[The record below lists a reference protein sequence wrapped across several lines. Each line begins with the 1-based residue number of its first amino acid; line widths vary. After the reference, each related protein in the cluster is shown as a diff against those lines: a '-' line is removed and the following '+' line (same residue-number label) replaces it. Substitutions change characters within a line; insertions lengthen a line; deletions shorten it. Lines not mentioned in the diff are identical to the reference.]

1 VLVVVQFPF
10 FDGRGFTEGGF
21 GRLTRP
27 SWPPETG
34 IPRQFLRRF
43 GQAST
48 RKKGAD
54 QAWSDES
61 AFMGASRAI
70 GFPDL
75 ASVDLGPSAGGFRP
89 AGAFRRLLCDPTRTI
104 VRLEIGLSHQGERGP
119 SGRLPFPTALN
130 ETMSG
135 NLVEGLLALPTIV
148 PRQRD
153 GPRRP
158 LQRQGLDLARLYA
171 TSTTRWKVPPSGEPM
186 DYLEV
191 GQPVVVVQFRQD
203 DRWTMPTW
211 MTAVKPGSIGG
222 ARLGFGRVGAGN
234 VGTWFLGPG
243 VDDDHELLIRSLRVC
258 LLRLHARQEALDG
271 LIRQMEVRR
280 VVYEPYTPAGEALSR
295 YIQAALKEI
304 NKKVSNREF
313 SQSALLEAMD
323 AASAVS
329 IPGKEVMRVAQLDA
343 ARGQIKEATNAY
355 LRRREADREVKI
367 FKDGAV
373 GEINIKGNNVLTGVN
388 FMIAKRIQDVRVNMN
403 NSNAKEEVKAAVN
416 DLSTE
421 AEELVKALPDE
432 QSKAEVAAA
441 VETIAAEAQK
451 DNPTEFLVKAAG
463 NALITAGQKVQEFS
477 EPISKAV
484 NTVLGILKIA
494 L

>member
-1 VLVVVQFPF
+1 MLVVVQFPF
-10 FDGRGFTEGGF
+10 FDGRGFAEGGF

-27 SWPPETG
+27 SWPPQTG
-34 IPRQFLRRF
+34 IPRHFLRRF

-75 ASVDLGPSAGGFRP
+75 PSADLGPAAGGFRP

-104 VRLEIGLSHQGERGP
+104 VRLEIGLTHRGERGP
-119 SGRLPFPTALN
+119 FGRRAFPTALN

-153 GPRRP
+153 GQRRS

-171 TSTTRWKVPPSGEPM
+171 TSTTHWKPPPSGEPM

-191 GQPVVVVQFRQD
+191 GQPVVVVQFRQGE
-203 DRWTMPTW
+203 RWTMPSW
-211 MTAVKPGSIGG
+211 MTEVKPGSIGG

-234 VGTWFLGPG
+234 VATWFLGPA
-243 VDDDHELLIRSLRVC
+243 DDDHELLVRSLRVC

-271 LIRQMEVRR
+271 LLRQMDSRR

-304 NKKVSNREF
+304 NKKVSNKEF
-313 SQSALLEAMD
+313 SQSALIEAMD

-329 IPGKEVMRVAQLDA
+329 IPGQDVMRVAQLDA

-373 GEINIKGNNVLTGVN
+373 GEININRSTLKGVN
-388 FMIAKRIQDVRVNMN
+388 FMVAKRIQDVRVNMN
-403 NSNAKEEVKAAVN
+403 NSNATADVKAAVN
-416 DLSTE
+416 DLTKA
-421 AEELVKALPDE
+421 AEELAAALPDE
-432 QSKAEVAAA
+432 KSKTEVAAA
-441 VETIAAEAQK
+441 VETIAKEAEK

-463 NALITAGQKVQEFS
+463 NVLITAGEKVKEFS

-484 NTVLGILKIA
+484 NTVLGILKIVI
-494 L
+494 